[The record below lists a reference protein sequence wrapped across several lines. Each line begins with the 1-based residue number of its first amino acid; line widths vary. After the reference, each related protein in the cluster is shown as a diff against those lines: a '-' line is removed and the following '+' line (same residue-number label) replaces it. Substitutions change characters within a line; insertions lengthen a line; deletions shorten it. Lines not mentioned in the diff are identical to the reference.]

1 MTETTHGYS
10 SDIPAYTR
18 RLNRIEGQVRGVS
31 RMIQEDQYC
40 IDVLT
45 QISAINKALHSV
57 GLQLLE
63 QHMHHCVAAAAH
75 ESPEAAQA
83 KIAEA
88 TAAIGRLMKS

>member
-1 MTETTHGYS
+1 MTAETHGYT
-10 SDIPAYTR
+10 SDIPAYVR

-31 RMIQEDQYC
+31 KMIQDDKYC

-63 QHMHHCVAAAAH
+63 QHMHHCVVAAAG
-75 ESPEAAQA
+75 ESDAAAQE

-88 TAAIGRLMKS
+88 TAAIDRLMKS